1 MESETMVAEETV
13 NPAVESARKA
23 RAEEARARAAQLVSE
38 RKFDDAKKALEEAEE
53 LEIEIPAWKAERE
66 AKAEEARVRAAQ
78 LLSERRFAEA
88 KSALEEAEELDVDPP
103 KWRTESRRVITLLRD
118 KLPKHKEAEPV
129 AEEPVAEQSLP
140 EQSLPEGAV
149 EKSLSIVS
157 SHSKVAAAAG
167 LLPGGALNFA
177 GVLAVQITMI
187 WKIAKEFGHTEG
199 KDRVRGSVLSLL
211 GSVIP
216 AGLGHG
222 AGAAVAA
229 IPAVIAG
236 TVVYFVAAPV
246 LAYATTQAVG
256 NAFIMHFES
265 GGTLLTFDAKKF
277 GDYFLH
283 EYQKAGGT
291 IVAEE
296 PAAEAAAA

>member
-1 MESETMVAEETV
+1 MQSEAMVAEEVV
-13 NPAVESARKA
+13 NPAPETDRKA
-23 RAEEARARAAQLVSE
+23 RAEEARERAARLVAE
-38 RKFDDAKKALEEAEE
+38 RKFDEAKKALEEAEE
-53 LEIEIPAWKAERE
+53 LEVELPAWKVERA
-66 AKAEEARVRAAQ
+66 AKAEAARARAAQ
-78 LLSERRFAEA
+78 LLSERKFSEA
-88 KSALEEAEELDVDPP
+88 KSALAEAEALDIDPP
-103 KWRTESRRVITLLRD
+103 KWKTQSHRVITLLRG
-118 KLPKHKEAEPV
+118 KLPKQKEAEAVSEAPAESQPV
-129 AEEPVAEQSLP
+129 
-140 EQSLPEGAV
+140 PEGAV
-149 EKSLSIVS
+149 DKSVS
-157 SHSKVAAAAG
+157 LVKSHAKVAAAVG

-177 GVLAVQITMI
+177 GVLAVQVTMI

-199 KDRVRGSVLSLL
+199 KERVRGSILSLL

-222 AGAAVAA
+222 AGAAVAS

-265 GGTLLTFDAKKF
+265 GGTLLTFDARKF
-277 GDYFLH
+277 GDYFLK

-291 IVAEE
+291 IIPDAT
-296 PAAEAAAA
+296 ADAAAAA